1 VPVSVP
7 VVIVGAPASGKTTVG
22 RALSAELDV
31 DFHETDDIVAARLG
45 MPVAEVFLVHGEAVF
60 RKAEVAAVAQAL
72 GENQGVLA
80 LGSGAIQ
87 SPETRALLANESVV
101 WLQLASLD
109 AAKRAGITGARPV
122 QLGGVRS
129 QWARL
134 MADREPLYAEV
145 ADLTVDTGALDVS
158 ACVTRITE
166 KLSDQQG
173 VQ

>member
-1 VPVSVP
+1 VAIP

-22 RALSAELDV
+22 RALAADLEV
-31 DFHETDDIVAARLG
+31 DFHETDDIVAAHLG

-60 RKAEVAAVAQAL
+60 RQAEVAAVAQAL
-72 GENQGVLA
+72 DENQGVLA
-80 LGSGAIQ
+80 LGSGAVQ
-87 SPETRALLANESVV
+87 SPQTRALLANGFVV

-145 ADLTVDTGALDVS
+145 ADLTVDTGALDVA
-158 ACVTRITE
+158 ACVAQIAD
-166 KLSDQQG
+166 KLSEQQG